1 MMAYPLCVS
10 VEIRYVSENTQ
21 TMTHMSM
28 RPVACALLLASAHA
42 LHTNHPRADLS
53 RRSMLPALV
62 APAGAVVVGLR
73 PATAATELKFTE
85 DPATGLSWA
94 DSKVGTGAPLQKG
107 QQVAIDYVMSTTG
120 AR

>member
-1 MMAYPLCVS
+1 M
-10 VEIRYVSENTQ
+10 IRYVSENTQ
-21 TMTHMSM
+21 TMTSM